1 MTGPRRPHA
10 SGGVLLRPWRPS
22 DAPAVLRAFAP
33 AEMARQSGGHPV
45 TTRAE
50 ALDWIARWERERT
63 AGTGYAWA
71 AVRATGRSATG
82 RSEVAQGAAVCG
94 EVVRSA
100 AVRGGA
106 AQGEA
111 LGCVAVTAVNQV
123 HGCGWVSY
131 WTTEAARGSGVA
143 SAGVR
148 ALARW
153 DFDDLGLYRLE
164 LGHRTDNPAS
174 CAVARRAGFTAEGIE
189 RGKLRYEGVRH
200 DVERHARLATDP
212 VNFG

>member
-33 AEMARQSGGHPV
+33 SEMARQSGGHPV

-71 AVRATGRSATG
+71 AVRATG
-82 RSEVAQGAAVCG
+82 
-94 EVVRSA
+94 
-100 AVRGGA
+100 
-106 AQGEA
+106 QGEA

-153 DFDDLGLYRLE
+153 AFDDLGLYRLE

-174 CAVARRAGFTAEGIE
+174 CAVARRAGFIAEGIE

>member
-1 MTGPRRPHA
+1 MTGDRRPHV

-45 TTRAE
+45 TTQAD
-50 ALDWIARWERERT
+50 ALDRIARWERERA

-71 AVRATGRSATG
+71 AVRAAARATVQDETA
-82 RSEVAQGAAVCG
+82 RSEAVHGVTAPG
-94 EVVRSA
+94 E
-100 AVRGGA
+100 AV
-106 AQGEA
+106 QGEA

-131 WTTEAARGSGVA
+131 WTTEAARGCGVA

-153 DFDDLGLYRLE
+153 AFDDLGLYRLE

-189 RGKLRYEGVRH
+189 RGKLRYGDVRH